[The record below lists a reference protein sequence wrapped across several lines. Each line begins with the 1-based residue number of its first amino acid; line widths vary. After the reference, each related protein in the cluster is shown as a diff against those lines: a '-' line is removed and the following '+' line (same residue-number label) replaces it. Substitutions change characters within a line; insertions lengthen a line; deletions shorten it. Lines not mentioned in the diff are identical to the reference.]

1 MKDPTL
7 AIEIV
12 RAVKKVLQ
20 VPLTVKM
27 RSGFDASN
35 RNAPELSYM
44 CQEEGAEGITIHWR
58 TRRRRYGGTRR
69 INVHET
75 KQKLQIPVIANGDIT
90 DAQVRSK
97 W

>member
-1 MKDPTL
+1 
-7 AIEIV
+7 
-12 RAVKKVLQ
+12 
-20 VPLTVKM
+20 M

-58 TRRRRYGGTRR
+58 TREDRYGGTRQ
-69 INVHET
+69 IDKIVET

-90 DAQVRSK
+90 SAQSAIQMVKDAGCDGIMVVEEP
-97 W
+97 